1 MTTPTAEGGKP
12 SVQIAVVQ
20 AMCGHL
26 TCVGPDDFKK
36 ADYSNAMDAAIG
48 WHIEA
53 GYMPAATYW
62 IEAELPPHPV
72 VQTVRAHTKG
82 ADNA

>member
-1 MTTPTAEGGKP
+1 MNA
-12 SVQIAVVQ
+12 SVKIAIVQ
-20 AMCGHL
+20 ASCGHI
-26 TCVGPDDFKK
+26 TCVGPNDFKV

-62 IEAELPPHPV
+62 IEAELPSLPQVP
-72 VQTVRAHTKG
+72 TIRALAAQEKG
-82 ADNA
+82 EG